1 MKAIKLLTIILIG
14 TLLLGGCGKQIDR
27 VDEKTVI
34 DLSGK
39 WNDTDSRLVS
49 EEMVADCLIR
59 PWIDQYQLRSGK
71 RPVVIVG
78 TVVNKTDEHIIS
90 ETFTK
95 DLEKAFINSGRV
107 EMVASSQERDEVRAE
122 RMEMQENSSEA
133 TKKQMRQET
142 ASDYM
147 MKGVINAI
155 IDREGKKKVK
165 FYQVDLELI
174 DTQTNQKVWIGD
186 KKIKKFIH

>member
-49 EEMVADCLIR
+49 EEMVSDCLQR

-71 RPVVIVG
+71 RPIVIVG

-107 EMVASSQERDEVRAE
+107 EMVASAQERGEVRAE

-147 MKGVINAI
+147 MKGVINTI

-165 FYQVDLELI
+165 FYQINLELI
-174 DTQTNQKVWIGD
+174 DTETNQKVWLGD
-186 KKIKKFIH
+186 KKIKKYIH